1 LPASR
6 LERYRFAG
14 GSWIVDAPLGFALG
28 GDTPF
33 GTSSIAL
40 SPDGRELLRT
50 ARQTVTRFD
59 PSQIDP
65 AGSLPL
71 ETLDARS
78 ALGTDVALMGAA
90 MANDGSF
97 VGPAYR
103 SGSFAPIAYRY
114 DVLERAFHLLATPA
128 SLTHAEFRTGLP
140 TPTGRTV
147 SLVYTG
153 AGLPRARFDF
163 SASSGTVTE
172 APNFAST
179 LTRIWTHSRDEA
191 VWAWGL
197 EQGNGNALWVSAPN
211 PALGGA
217 TALFAVQHP
226 MDAAVVAP
234 NGKRAYYYE
243 TAQHRVHA
251 LDLEN
256 PQPVV
261 NHFPE
266 VGVSAPIDPP
276 GTGAQL
282 LITPDGGSLI
292 IAGKDRVIVMPAP

>member
-1 LPASR
+1 
-6 LERYRFAG
+6 
-14 GSWIVDAPLGFALG
+14 
-28 GDTPF
+28 
-33 GTSSIAL
+33 L

-50 ARQTVTRFD
+50 ARQTITRFY

-153 AGLPRARFDF
+153 AGLPRSRFDF
-163 SASSGTVTE
+163 SASTGTVAE

-179 LTRIWTHSRDEA
+179 LTRIWTHSRDET

-197 EQGNGNALWVSAPN
+197 EEGNGNALWVSAPH
-211 PALGGA
+211 PGLGGV
-217 TALFAVQHP
+217 TALFALQLS
-226 MDAAVVAP
+226 MDAAVVSP
-234 NGKRAYYYE
+234 NGKRLYYYE

-251 LDLEN
+251 LDVEH
-256 PQPVV
+256 PQQMV

-282 LITPDGGSLI
+282 LITPDGGTLI
-292 IAGKDRVIVMPAP
+292 IAGKDRVIVMPVP